1 MKKVAL
7 AAAVSLAIAF
17 PTMSVHALES
27 HIVYNPQ
34 GVAVFDTRFFDVGDG
49 PFMPGEDDDG
59 NEIDQVSTFN
69 ISAHQKAKILNAL
82 RYWAGVITP
91 APGQLPAIIN
101 VGTFNDANAAGYS
114 PLASNAPFS
123 LTQLQAALTGNN
135 PGVLTYGSHGQFEI
149 GTLSFDTIP
158 YIPSQLP
165 RSANTDLTSVA
176 LHELAHGLGIMNKTV
191 ERGNGGDVDDDDPI
205 PVFKP
210 YYDQT
215 FGSWTEHLRDD
226 NGNPARRGQVILC
239 TGCDNAYD
247 PNGFDVRL
255 DQGYFTGDN
264 VNEVL
269 AGAMRGVPVRILGVD
284 GSVDADYMSHSEL
297 TNSLMSH
304 QNYRNYTTFM
314 EAELAMLQDMGYQID
329 RRNFFG
335 YSVYGNGQTL
345 INQNG
350 YSQRNA
356 DGTAYIPGAYNTALM
371 GLGLHIYGSN
381 NQISQAADLL
391 TAGAGGAGVRVDG
404 EGNTLT
410 VLPGTR
416 IYADGLNG
424 QGVMFT
430 YGKDHNFVQR
440 GDVQALGERGVAARF
455 DFGNN
460 LLGDITEYRGSYIRT
475 IEEYDEDLNEYFIVE
490 EPLPELEG
498 ALVNNVDI
506 TGRLAGN
513 LAAIYISQNALV
525 NNINVMRGAQLQ
537 GDIISEYNQR
547 DDNGNQR
554 LTELTFGLLADDQGR
569 ATDQP
574 DDNFQM
580 RYNDNISGINNLA
593 LNAAGGV
600 TSLNGNYSVYRVDV
614 SQNATLGGNGQ
625 YTLNSAGVF
634 TNSGTLS
641 PGNSIG
647 QIVINGNFQQGPT
660 GQLLMEVDADGNHDT
675 LIVNGNAALDGQLTL
690 APVSDWYGAGWQLNS
705 AQLLQSTTYSGDF
718 SEVNSLLFSPTL
730 AVDVTPQG
738 GGVYQL
744 SLRRAPNAYSQY
756 GQDGNARNVGNAL
769 GQIVNNAGTDMQ
781 PLLSSL
787 DFSAVDGSDISRALS
802 QLSPAG
808 YSAMFASSL
817 TREHQIADMISA
829 RQFATA
835 PGQLVED
842 EWRSFAVPF
851 GGGAWQNR
859 EDNHIGYDS
868 TSYGILFGAE
878 TQSVSA
884 PDWIVGFHGAV
895 SGQTVKVKAPEN
907 GTGKTTAFSVGMQAR
922 YAVDPKAGVWLFG
935 NGRVGVEDGQ
945 MDRSVSFADYSSR
958 NHADWSAYNG
968 SLAAGGGYNWALS
981 ESLSVGPLA
990 ALNYTVLDRD
1000 GFTESGNDGSRMHLD
1015 SKTFRSLQSRI
1026 GVAANWD
1033 KSLDAGSAVKANL
1046 QLTWDHELLDTDL
1059 VQSANFAGY
1068 PGAGFTTKNQ
1078 VVGRDGMGVQAG
1090 LGYALNK
1097 DVEIGAS
1104 VNSDLFRTGYDSV
1117 SGNLSATWRF

>member
-1 MKKVAL
+1 MQKVAL
-7 AAAVSLAIAF
+7 AAAISLALGLSSLPAG
-17 PTMSVHALES
+17 ALDS
-27 HIVYNPQ
+27 QIVYNAQ
-34 GVAVFDTRFFDVGDG
+34 GVPIFETRFFDTADG
-49 PFMPGEDDDG
+49 PFMGDEDDYL
-59 NEIDQVSTFN
+59 VSTWRMN
-69 ISAHQKAKILNAL
+69 AQQKAKIVNAL
-82 RYWAGVITP
+82 NYWAQVLTP
-91 APGQLPAIIN
+91 TAGQQPFIIN
-101 VGTFNDANAAGYS
+101 VGTYDEENAAGYS
-114 PLASNAPFS
+114 ALVSETAPFS
-123 LTQLQAALTGNN
+123 LTKLQAAFAGQN
-135 PGVLTYGSHGQFEI
+135 PGTLDFGSHAQFTM
-149 GTLSFDTIP
+149 GLLDFDTID
-158 YIPSQLP
+158 YQPSQLP
-165 RSANTDLTSVA
+165 RPSTVDLASVA
-176 LHELAHGLGIMNKTV
+176 LHELAHGLGIMNQTE
-191 ERGNGGDVDDDDPI
+191 ERGTGDRPDDAPPDF
-205 PVFKP
+205 VSTYMP
-210 YYDQT
+210 YYAET
-215 FGSWTEHLRDD
+215 FGTWTEHLRDD
-226 NGNPARRGQVILC
+226 NGNPAQRGQVILC

-255 DQGYFTGDN
+255 DQGYFTGDH

-269 AGAMRGVPVRILGVD
+269 AGAMRGVPVKILGVD
-284 GSVDADYMSHSEL
+284 GSVDSDYMSHSEL
-297 TNSLMSH
+297 KNSLMSH

-314 EAELAMLQDMGYQID
+314 EAELAILQDMGYQID

-345 INQNG
+345 VNQNG

-424 QGVMFT
+424 QGVMFA

-440 GDVQALGERGVAARF
+440 GDVQALGENGVAARF

-460 LLGDITEYRGSYIRT
+460 LLGNATEYRGSYIRT
-475 IEEYDEDLNEYFIVE
+475 YEIDYDDGTSEIVDD
-490 EPLPELEG
+490 PLPELEG

-513 LAAIYISQNALV
+513 LAAIYISPNALV
-525 NNINVMRGAQLQ
+525 NNINVMNGAQLQ
-537 GDIISEYNQR
+537 GDIISEYNEQ
-547 DDNGNQR
+547 DENGNQR
-554 LTELTFGLLADDQGR
+554 LTQLTFGLLADDQGR
-569 ATDQP
+569 ATGQP
-574 DDNFQM
+574 DGNFLM
-580 RYNDNISGINNLA
+580 RYDNNISGINNLA
-593 LNAAGGV
+593 LNAAGGA
-600 TSLNGNYSVYRVDV
+600 TSLNGNYSVYSVNV
-614 SQNATLGGNGQ
+614 NQNAILGGNGQ
-625 YTLNSAGVF
+625 YTLNSAGLF
-634 TNSGTLS
+634 TNNGTVS

-647 QIVINGNFQQGPT
+647 QIVINGDYQQGPT
-660 GQLLMEVDADGNHDT
+660 GQLLMEVDAAGNHDT

-690 APVSDWYGAGWQLNS
+690 APLPDWYGAGWQLSS
-705 AQLLQSTTYSGDF
+705 AQLLQSATYSGDF
-718 SEVNSLLFSPTL
+718 SDVNSLLFSPTL
-730 AVDVTPQG
+730 ALEATPQG

-744 SLRRAPNAYSQY
+744 ALRRAPNAYSQY
-756 GQDGNARNVGNAL
+756 GQDDNARRVGDAL
-769 GQIVNNAGTDMQ
+769 GRIVANADPAVQ
-781 PLLSSL
+781 PMLRAL
-787 DFSAVDGSDISRALS
+787 DFSAVDGSDIARALS

-817 TREHQIADMISA
+817 TREQQIADMISA

-851 GGGAWQNR
+851 GGGTWQNR
-859 EDNHIGYDS
+859 QDNHVGYDAS
-868 TSYGILFGAE
+868 SYGILFGAE
-878 TQSVSA
+878 KQSADA
-884 PDWIVGFHGAV
+884 PDWVIGFHGAV

-922 YAVDPKAGVWLFG
+922 YAVDPRAGVWLFG

-945 MDRSVSFADYSSR
+945 MDRSVNFLDYSSR
-958 NHADWSAYNG
+958 NHADWTGYNG

-981 ESLSVGPLA
+981 ESLSVGPVA
-990 ALNYTVLDRD
+990 GLNYTVLDRN
-1000 GFTESGNDGSRMHLD
+1000 GFTESGEAGSRMHLD
-1015 SKTFRSLQSRI
+1015 SKTFRSLQSQV

-1033 KSLDAGSAVKANL
+1033 MPLSAGSAVKANL
-1046 QLTWDHELLDTDL
+1046 QLTWDHELLDTEL
-1059 VQSANFAGY
+1059 SQNASFAGY
-1068 PGAGFTTKNQ
+1068 PDTGFVTKNQ

-1090 LGYALNK
+1090 MGYAINK

-1104 VNSDLFRTGYDSV
+1104 VSSDVFRKGYDSV